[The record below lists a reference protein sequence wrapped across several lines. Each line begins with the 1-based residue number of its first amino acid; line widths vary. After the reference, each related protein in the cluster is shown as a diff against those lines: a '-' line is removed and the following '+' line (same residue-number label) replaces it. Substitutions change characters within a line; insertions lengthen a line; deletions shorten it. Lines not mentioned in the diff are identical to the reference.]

1 MTHNVHS
8 EYCPCVSLLLIS
20 FFYILEMRLILTLLS
35 FVLLISAGGPEC
47 GDTAL
52 IKPLCNQLNSTIQT
66 FQDAPSKCVDSDNQ
80 GKLNILEFVKIISEK
95 LFLKIFQWLV

>member
-1 MTHNVHS
+1 MGTHPIFES
-8 EYCPCVSLLLIS
+8 DFDCLT
-20 FFYILEMRLILTLLS
+20 EMRLILTLVS
-35 FVLLISAGGPEC
+35 CVFSISADGPEC

-66 FQDAPSKCVDSDNQ
+66 FQDAPSKCVDSDNH

-95 LFLKIFQWLV
+95 LFVKIFQWLV